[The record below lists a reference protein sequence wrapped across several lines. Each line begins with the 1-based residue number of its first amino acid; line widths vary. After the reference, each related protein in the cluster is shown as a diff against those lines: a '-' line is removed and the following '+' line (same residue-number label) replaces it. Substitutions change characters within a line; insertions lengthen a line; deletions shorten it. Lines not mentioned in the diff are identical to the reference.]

1 MNDMT
6 HTQLAAGIFAG
17 VKPKRDQVAV
27 AGGAR

>member
-6 HTQLAAGIFAG
+6 HTLLAAGIFAG
-17 VKPKRDQVAV
+17 MQPKRDPVAV